1 MLFEVC
7 ESNCVCSSR
16 SRQMV
21 RSSRPEED
29 ELTSFAREASSL
41 QCRSPLLACDLESGL
56 EVLTKAWQA
65 YNEAHPF
72 KEPALQAAL
81 VVLMKLLSRRLSFDT
96 NTCIPRGCTD
106 KTFQMSEARTLFRRK
121 KRTPRKRV
129 TPNGNLPQ
137 GYKTL

>member
-1 MLFEVC
+1 
-7 ESNCVCSSR
+7 
-16 SRQMV
+16 MV

-56 EVLTKAWQA
+56 EVLAKAWQA

-121 KRTPRKRV
+121 KKNSQKTRDSQWKLASGLQNPVK
-129 TPNGNLPQ
+129 NGT
-137 GYKTL
+137 K